1 MFLTFPSR
9 DRWTHHQRAGTFS
22 PLLEQLT
29 RHHSTKYKIS
39 TKYELAITRFHAWH
53 LNTRNYNYVPLLSPA
68 TQTQNLFRSMVV
80 LNIDT
85 KSTFPSWEEEY
96 VWQGGLL
103 YRNQP
108 GP

>member
-9 DRWTHHQRAGTFS
+9 DRWTPSQEGRH
-22 PLLEQLT
+22 LLSSLRTINQA
-29 RHHSTKYKIS
+29 TKYKIS

-96 VWQGGLL
+96 VWEAGLL